1 MMNKKIFVS
10 ICALGFVLFYNF
22 SIECKSRDVN
32 EKTCLEHRIKESE
45 ESKIDSFF
53 DPNIDED
60 IKIENAFE
68 NPSMFKV
75 WIREI
80 GIGLLC
86 RYYNVKGWCKKSF
99 GKIFSFVK

>member
-32 EKTCLEHRIKESE
+32 EKTCLEHRIKESK

-53 DPNIDED
+53 DPTIDED

-68 NPSMFKV
+68 NPSTLKIWV
-75 WIREI
+75 RWVS
-80 GIGLLC
+80 IGLGLK
-86 RYYNVKGWCKKSF
+86 YNDAKCWFKKNF

>member
-22 SIECKSRDVN
+22 SIECKSKDVN
-32 EKTCLEHRIKESE
+32 EKTCLEHKIKESK

-60 IKIENAFE
+60 IQIENAFE
-68 NPSMFKV
+68 TPSTFKV
-75 WIREI
+75 WSRWI
-80 GIGLLC
+80 GIGLFLKYHDLKC
-86 RYYNVKGWCKKSF
+86 WAKKSF